1 MEFQVEDAASS
12 ADSESLD
19 QSSSDLTDT
28 LLFTFVD
35 NKEDLVVV
43 ITGII
48 TGGFVCILVLT
59 AVSLTIRKCMGTH
72 STPLPLSYGS
82 SQWMR
87 KKIPILFAGNGR
99 GRRRKSTDV
108 HSNGS
113 NGDINNS
120 LSQGG
125 KHTKDILNS
134 FACIACGAL
143 LIGESPLSRWLKLW
157 RDGWAADRDDG
168 DAPSPKATAFK

>member
-1 MEFQVEDAASS
+1 MMSEIRSKGSKIRYFEFQVEDAASS

-59 AVSLTIRKCMGTH
+59 AVSLTIRKCMGTQI
-72 STPLPLSYGS
+72 T
-82 SQWMR
+82 
-87 KKIPILFAGNGR
+87 LFG
-99 GRRRKSTDV
+99 
-108 HSNGS
+108 
-113 NGDINNS
+113 I
-120 LSQGG
+120 
-125 KHTKDILNS
+125 
-134 FACIACGAL
+134 F
-143 LIGESPLSRWLKLW
+143 
-157 RDGWAADRDDG
+157 
-168 DAPSPKATAFK
+168 